1 MGFFEAFS
9 SGFLKYGDF
18 KGRACRSEFWY
29 FSLAIGLIS
38 FLITLI
44 EVQIGMIDDLSETG
58 FFNKLFTAFTIIPSI
73 AIGARR
79 LHDRGLSGWHQLWAI
94 TIIGII
100 PLLVIFALPAKDEE
114 NMWGKNPLSY

>member
-38 FLITLI
+38 LLITLI

-58 FFNKLFTAFTIIPSI
+58 FLTNYS
-73 AIGARR
+73 
-79 LHDRGLSGWHQLWAI
+79 
-94 TIIGII
+94 
-100 PLLVIFALPAKDEE
+100 PLLQLFLPS
-114 NMWGKNPLSY
+114 L